1 MNKRRGEACA
11 LRERRLLGRDT
22 GADTCVW
29 IGGPAQQFLAAIWRP
44 GPRLAKKFL
53 LVLSAPLRLCVSAL
67 RRVALRFWRSL
78 RFNNPAAASEF
89 ICVICGYIWEVEMTK
104 LVGGN
109 NGAIQTGGV
118 ICVYLRDL
126 RFLLGGFALRLCV
139 RFRPIQ
145 FEKPSTGGFVG
156 F

>member
-1 MNKRRGEACA
+1 MFGSVARPNSFW
-11 LRERRLLGRDT
+11 LPF
-22 GADTCVW
+22 
-29 IGGPAQQFLAAIWRP
+29 GGQDLASQRNFSWC
-44 GPRLAKKFL
+44 
-53 LVLSAPLRLCVSAL
+53 SLRLCVSAL